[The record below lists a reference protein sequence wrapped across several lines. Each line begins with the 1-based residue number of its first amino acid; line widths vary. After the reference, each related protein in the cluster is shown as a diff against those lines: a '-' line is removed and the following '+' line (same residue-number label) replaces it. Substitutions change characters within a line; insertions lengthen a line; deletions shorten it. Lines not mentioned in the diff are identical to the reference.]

1 MVDDPRARTLLY
13 TFVIKAKARARAR
26 FCSRI
31 SDTTWLM
38 YSTCEEKTRNSEF
51 FPPIYFALR
60 QSSRR
65 RRLDGTKTI
74 YLCFKRL
81 KKRFFFLPMYIHIYT
96 CIHLLPRFRLFTKK
110 KKKEPIVSVING
122 FWCVHCSRQ
131 NGVS

>member
-13 TFVIKAKARARAR
+13 TLVIKAKARARAR

-51 FPPIYFALR
+51 FPPIYFALH

-81 KKRFFFLPMYIHIYT
+81 KKRFFFYLCTYIYIHAYT
-96 CIHLLPRFRLFTKK
+96 SYHDSDFLQ
-110 KKKEPIVSVING
+110 KKEPIVSVING